1 MLSVLGCPN
10 LHLGNVLQSS
20 AATSSSS
27 SSSSGA
33 GLGGTATYDRTSVS
47 YIEPSVPYPPASP
60 LSESSPGTERERH
73 VFSPEA
79 GSLYFA
85 VTGRGAFARSLSQ
98 PLGAGFEVQ
107 VSGCRTSRESR
118 LCESS
123 EASHGDRSTTLKVF
137 ASLDLQHEFIHL
149 DGQCKYCVVG
159 SGGAEGNMRLPPEGY
174 VEKVWDHVP
183 GGHFI
188 VEAGG
193 EMTDL
198 SGQRLDFSRGR
209 VLSAS
214 VTGILASNSIMH
226 AVILDAITIARKK
239 EDEEVGAGKLSSRP
253 KGMN

>member
-1 MLSVLGCPN
+1 VLSVLGCPN

-27 SSSSGA
+27 SSSVV
-33 GLGGTATYDRTSVS
+33 GLGRRATSDRTSVS
-47 YIEPSVPYPPASP
+47 YIEPSVPYPPAS
-60 LSESSPGTERERH
+60 SDSSLGTERERH
-73 VFSPEA
+73 VFSPAA

-85 VTGRGAFARSLSQ
+85 VTGLGAFARSLSQ

-159 SGGAEGNMRLPPEGY
+159 AGGAEGNMRLPPEGY

-188 VEAGG
+188 MEAGG

-209 VLSAS
+209 VLSTS

-226 AVILDAITIARKK
+226 TVILEAITQARKK
-239 EDEEVGAGKLSSRP
+239 EDEEVGAGKLSRRP
-253 KGMN
+253 KEMN

>member
-1 MLSVLGCPN
+1 VLSVLGCPN

-20 AATSSSS
+20 ATT

-33 GLGGTATYDRTSVS
+33 RSEGRSTPDRTSIS
-47 YIEPSVPYPPASP
+47 YIEPSILYPPASS
-60 LSESSPGTERERH
+60 LGTERERH
-73 VFSPEA
+73 VFSPAA

-159 SGGAEGNMRLPPEGY
+159 AGGAEGNMRLPPEGY

-188 VEAGG
+188 MEAGG

-209 VLSAS
+209 VLSTS

-226 AVILDAITIARKK
+226 TVILEAITQAPK
-239 EDEEVGAGKLSSRP
+239 E
-253 KGMN
+253 MN